1 MKRFTP
7 ILLASFLLLTIF
19 AVDGYAQ
26 PAPTIFPPIESFGE
40 GLAEE
45 YWDTLTVD
53 SIAVDAFSRQMW
65 YVTVGL
71 LDTTDTDTFYMYPN
85 SGSSDWPIRLYGPLQ
100 PNKFHLP
107 QLWSFGPLKISTLTV
122 WGWYGAMASGANPDD
137 STQIIWIHA
146 YPVPTGY

>member
-26 PAPTIFPPIESFGE
+26 PAPTVFPPIESFGE

-45 YWDTLTVD
+45 YWDTITIHTDTASLYGII
-53 SIAVDAFSRQMW
+53 SLPRQMW

-71 LDTTDTDTFYMYPN
+71 YDTTDVDTFRMYPN
-85 SGSSDWPIRLYGPLQ
+85 SGYSGWRIQLFGPVQ
-100 PNKFHLP
+100 PNKWHYP
-107 QLWSFGPLKISTLTV
+107 QVWSFGPLKINTLTMFAC
-122 WGWYGAMASGANPDD
+122 GAGD
-137 STQIIWIHA
+137 STQVVWIHG